1 MFGQKIINMIKN
13 LWISECDEQSIFL
26 FVHKTH
32 FSSKFYYV
40 YDSLFEMSI
49 CWFDHNFDKGDII
62 GRMKLRYDLGGCDG
76 WKEYVTLCIFKL
88 K

>member
-1 MFGQKIINMIKN
+1 MNNQFFYLFIRLTFQANFIMFM
-13 LWISECDEQSIFL
+13 
-26 FVHKTH
+26 T
-32 FSSKFYYV
+32 
-40 YDSLFEMSI
+40 LFEMSI
-49 CWFDHNFDKGDII
+49 GWFDHNFDKGDII